1 MINEVYLGIIDY
13 SSFIIFVLI
22 LTLILGIY
30 LNYKFKRFKF
40 DIKNIKL
47 YSLFL
52 NLDRQAIISFSA
64 SLIKYMFIIWHLI
77 LMPEFSTYTILLL
90 ILLSLIGP
98 TSIDRYISIIP
109 DLFNSGIEYTIL
121 ILIKYLIEYLK
132 EVNVIW
138 YVVLMI
144 ILLIILIIISSTYSL
159 FKRINDILVRE
170 KKQYEK

>member
-40 DIKNIKL
+40 DIKNINYIL
-47 YSLFL
+47 LFL
-52 NLDRQAIISFSA
+52 NLDRQNYFISA

-77 LMPEFSTYTILLL
+77 FMPEFSTYTILLL

-132 EVNVIW
+132 EKCNLVCSI
-138 YVVLMI
+138 MI
-144 ILLIILIIISSTYSL
+144 IH
-159 FKRINDILVRE
+159 
-170 KKQYEK
+170 